1 MVSSEAA
8 PYAKTGGLADVVG
21 ALPPA
26 LQELGHQVAVV
37 LPRYA
42 SVDFAAARR
51 VWDHLRVYLGPDL
64 YDLTI
69 YQAGA
74 SYPLYL
80 VDCPPL
86 FDRKALYGEAGK
98 DYPDNHIRFA
108 VLARAAL
115 GIARHLFHTD
125 IFHCHDWQAGLVPAY
140 LRSTF
145 AADPTFFGCRTV
157 FTIHNLAFQGIFP
170 KAAMAEVA
178 LDPRLFTVDGLEFW
192 GKISYMK
199 AGLEYS
205 DALTTVSPTYAS
217 EIQTPEMGAGLDGL
231 LRARANVLTGILNGV
246 DYAEWSPEIDPHIP
260 ARYSAA
266 DLSGKTI
273 CKQALLKEFGLTGA
287 MDRPLLGLVSRFTP
301 QKGID
306 LIVEAAPAIFAED
319 AYIVALGTGDRE
331 YENALRRLQQEHPGR
346 ISVRVGFDNGLA
358 HRIEAGS
365 DIFLMPSRFEPCGL
379 NQMYSL
385 RYGTP
390 PAVRA
395 TGGLDDTID
404 EDTGFKFAES
414 SAEALLSAVRAA
426 LEAYSDSRGWQ
437 VRMCRGM
444 AKDFSWRAS
453 AAAYSELYRR
463 VAGQAAAAALNPFV
477 QAGF

>member
-1 MVSSEAA
+1 
-8 PYAKTGGLADVVG
+8 
-21 ALPPA
+21 
-26 LQELGHQVAVV
+26 
-37 LPRYA
+37 
-42 SVDFAAARR
+42 
-51 VWDHLRVYLGPDL
+51 
-64 YDLTI
+64 
-69 YQAGA
+69 
-74 SYPLYL
+74 
-80 VDCPPL
+80 
-86 FDRKALYGEAGK
+86 
-98 DYPDNHIRFA
+98 
-108 VLARAAL
+108 
-115 GIARHLFHTD
+115 
-125 IFHCHDWQAGLVPAY
+125 
-140 LRSTF
+140 
-145 AADPTFFGCRTV
+145 
-157 FTIHNLAFQGIFP
+157 
-170 KAAMAEVA
+170 
-178 LDPRLFTVDGLEFW
+178 
-192 GKISYMK
+192 
-199 AGLEYS
+199 
-205 DALTTVSPTYAS
+205 
-217 EIQTPEMGAGLDGL
+217 MGAGLDGL

-390 PAVRA
+390 PVVRA